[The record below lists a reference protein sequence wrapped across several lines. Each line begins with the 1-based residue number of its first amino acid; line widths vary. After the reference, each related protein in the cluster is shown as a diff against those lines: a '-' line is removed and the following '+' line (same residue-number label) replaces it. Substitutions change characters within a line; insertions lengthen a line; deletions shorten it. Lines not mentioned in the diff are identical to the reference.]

1 MKSSSQW
8 IVKVLSFWSLFS
20 HRVSFRS
27 TYATGHVY
35 SSINDD
41 WFFRDRGY
49 GGNYGLY
56 NSPRGISTYFSKM
69 MVMPQAC
76 ISYNTAN
83 YIKFNFYVDSGRQCH
98 GNILGTYLISIAHYM
113 HAYFNQRALELG
125 DSFILPWDAG
135 FLNCVQLP
143 VSSSQ
148 TLYAKIGCEQH
159 GYVSATKKF
168 ELRVYSDSSCSS
180 PYTYDKTKNRVNIN
194 GFWLSTAVSFDANF
208 YECAGCTPTQVAS
221 TFQKNKYWFDDDYI
235 NVQGMNILCLN
246 FVFIYMYIYI

>member
-20 HRVSFRS
+20 HHVSFRS

-83 YIKFNFYVDSGRQCH
+83 YVKFNFYVDSGRQCH

-235 NVQGMNILCLN
+235 NVQGMTILY
-246 FVFIYMYIYI
+246 V